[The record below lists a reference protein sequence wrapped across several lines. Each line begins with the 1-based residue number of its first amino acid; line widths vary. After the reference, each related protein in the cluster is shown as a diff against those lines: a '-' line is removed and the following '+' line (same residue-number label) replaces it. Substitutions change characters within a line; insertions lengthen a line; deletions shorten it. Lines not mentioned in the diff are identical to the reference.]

1 MDIILIIVV
10 IAIIGGVALAWRR
23 FSRAKGRCP
32 IDGTVRCPHCAYG
45 KEPSDAVDVQMITE
59 DIDSG
64 RERESD
70 V

>member
-1 MDIILIIVV
+1 MDIILVIVV
-10 IAIIGGVALAWRR
+10 IATIGGGVWAWRR
-23 FSRAKGRCP
+23 FLRAKGRCP

-45 KEPSDAVDVQMITE
+45 KERSDAVDVQMTTK
-59 DIDSG
+59 DMGSG